1 MLTYFVLKCQIKITV
16 KDQVVT
22 LATPRIDTMGAQARI
37 VGGMLIG
44 KGKELADFFLISV
57 RQAVCMSGAI
67 PI

>member
-1 MLTYFVLKCQIKITV
+1 
-16 KDQVVT
+16 
-22 LATPRIDTMGAQARI
+22 MGAQARI

-67 PI
+67 HIWV